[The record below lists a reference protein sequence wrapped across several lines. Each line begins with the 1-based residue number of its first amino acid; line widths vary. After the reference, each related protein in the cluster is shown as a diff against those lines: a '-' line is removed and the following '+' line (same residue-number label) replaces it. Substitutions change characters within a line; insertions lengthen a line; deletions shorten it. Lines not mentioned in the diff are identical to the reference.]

1 MTRSFETRQLTME
14 DGVALAVDLFPPS
27 PKHTPRDPGFLLV
40 HGLASNAR
48 LYDGVAERLSEGGHR
63 VASVDLRGHGRSDK
77 PEEGYDYK
85 TLSRDLATVVETVFA
100 ASEAERFEPPVL
112 VGQSFGGNLVL
123 EAAARYPE
131 LTAGVACIDGGTID
145 LAARFASFDEV
156 VAVLTPPPI
165 AGTPVHE
172 LERRL
177 FELHPDWPVA
187 GIEAV
192 LANFE
197 VRPDGTVAP
206 LLSLEHHLSILRT
219 MWESST
225 TELYEKVHVPVLLL
239 PAESPSTPADL
250 AASKRDG
257 TDEALFLLETA
268 RVHWFSPADHD
279 VHAQH
284 PDQVAAV
291 LLRAA
296 EDFFSTPR

>member
-1 MTRSFETRQLTME
+1 MARSFETRQVRVG

-27 PKHTPRDPGFLLV
+27 PSGLAHPPGFLLV

-48 LYDGVAERLSEGGHR
+48 LYDGVAERLSDAGHL
-63 VASVDLRGHGRSDK
+63 AAAVDLRGHGRSDK
-77 PEEGYDYK
+77 PESGYDYD
-85 TLSRDLATVVETVFA
+85 TMCRDLALVVEALFGRPVPG
-100 ASEAERFEPPVL
+100 RFERPVL

-123 EAAARYPE
+123 EVAARYPD
-131 LTAGVACIDGGTID
+131 LTSGVACIDGGTID
-145 LAARFASFDEV
+145 LGSRYSTWGEV
-156 VAVLTPPPI
+156 SSALAPPPI
-165 AGTPVHE
+165 AGRRLAE
-172 LERRL
+172 LEQRF
-177 FELHPDWPVA
+177 FEMHPDWPAA
-187 GIEAV
+187 GIKAT

-197 VRPDGTVAP
+197 VSPDGTVAP
-206 LLSLEHHLSILRT
+206 RLSLEHHLEILRT

-225 TELYEKVHVPVLLL
+225 TALYEKVRVPVLLL
-239 PAESPSTPADL
+239 PAESPSTPAAL

-257 TDEALFLLETA
+257 TDEALSALEVA

-296 EDFFSTPR
+296 EDFFSPCP